1 MIRIVSH
8 TVCLTLVLIVTLV
21 ITTVLGIPS
30 IVVRVGLDHGRRILI
45 RVPMLRVN
53 RMLRSIHLS
62 IRVGMRL
69 LLSVVRVRM
78 LLLLLLLLLHVV

>member
-78 LLLLLLLLLHVV
+78 LLLLLLLLHVV